1 MSEKKIFVALLGV
14 NLLILLAQ
22 IQGLSISYYEASIL
36 YGDSSFLKIFITF
49 FLNTFGFNDYS
60 LRLPMIILHL
70 YSAILLYVISGY
82 YLTRTNDKIWL
93 MVIYLLLP
101 GVTSAALLVNVA
113 GLKIAFIF
121 TFIYIY
127 LRYKDWSLAVLPL
140 FLLLDS
146 TSIYFYLSL
155 ALYAFIRKNNLL
167 ILSSSLLFIGAIIHF
182 DPAIGG
188 IPKGH
193 FLDTLG
199 IYAAIFSPLVF
210 IYLFYVLYRRFIA
223 NERDLLW
230 VIASSMFIISLLL
243 SFRQKV
249 NIQDFAPYLMVSLPL
264 AAQTFFHTY
273 RIRLSMFRRR
283 YRILFYTAF
292 TLLILNALAVLLN
305 HWFYQWI
312 KKPQDHFSY
321 TMHVAKELA
330 NTLKEDNITCV
341 TTNEKMQLRLR
352 FYRIGECRSTI
363 LSNNKESKSKKVTI
377 SYINMPIYKVY
388 VTKVNK

>member
-1 MSEKKIFVALLGV
+1 MSEKKVFAVLLGV

-22 IQGLSISYYEASIL
+22 IQGLSISYYEAGIL
-36 YGDSSFLKIFITF
+36 YGDSSFLKLFVTF
-49 FLNTFGFNDYS
+49 FLNTFGYNDYS

-70 YSAILLYVISGY
+70 YSAIFLYLISEY
-82 YLTRTNDKIWL
+82 YVSRKYDRIWI
-93 MVIYLLLP
+93 MAIYLLLP

-113 GLKIAFIF
+113 GIKIAILF

-127 LRYKDWSLAVLPL
+127 LRYKNWSLVVLPL

-146 TSIYFYLSL
+146 TSIYFYLCV
-155 ALYAFIRKNNLL
+155 ALYAFMRKNYLL
-167 ILSSSLLFIGAIIHF
+167 MSSSSLLFVGAIVYF

-230 VIASSMFIISLLL
+230 IIASSMFLISLLL

-273 RIRLSMFRRR
+273 RIRLSIFRRR

-292 TLLILNALAVLLN
+292 ILLILNALAVLLN

-330 NTLKEDNITCV
+330 HTLKAENITCV

-352 FYRIGECRSTI
+352 FYGIGECRSTL
-363 LSNNKESKSKKVTI
+363 LSNNKESRSKKVTI
-377 SYINMPIYKVY
+377 SYINVPIYKVY
-388 VTKVNK
+388 VTKINK

>member
-1 MSEKKIFVALLGV
+1 MSERKIFATLLGV

-22 IQGLSISYYEASIL
+22 IQGLSISYSEAKIV
-36 YGDSSFLKIFITF
+36 YGDFSLIKSLVTF
-49 FLNTFGFNDYS
+49 FLNSFGYNDYA
-60 LRLPMIILHL
+60 LRLPMIFIHL
-70 YSAILLYVISGY
+70 YSAILLYLISGY
-82 YLTRTNDKIWL
+82 YVSRKYDRAWI
-93 MVIYLLLP
+93 MAIYLLLP

-113 GLKIAFIF
+113 GLKIAIIF
-121 TFIYIY
+121 TFVYLY
-127 LRYKDWSLAVLPL
+127 LRYANWSLIVLPFFL
-140 FLLLDS
+140 FLDS
-146 TSIYFYLSL
+146 TSIYFFLSL
-155 ALYAFIRKNNLL
+155 VLYAFIRKNYLL
-167 ILSSSLLFIGAIIHF
+167 ILFSSLLFIASIIYF

-188 IPKGH
+188 VPKGH
-193 FLDTLG
+193 FLDALG

-230 VIASSMFIISLLL
+230 VIASSMFIVSLLL

-249 NIQDFAPYLMVSLPL
+249 NIQDFAPYVMVALPL
-264 AAQTFFHTY
+264 AAQTFLHTY

-283 YRILFYTAF
+283 YRLLFYTAF
-292 TLLILNALAVLLN
+292 TLLVLNALAVLLN

-321 TMHVAKELA
+321 TMHVAKDLA
-330 NTLKEDNITCV
+330 KALKEENIACV

-352 FYRIGECRSTI
+352 FYGIGECRSTL
-363 LSNNKESKSKKVTI
+363 LSNNKEYGSNKVTI
-377 SYINMPIYKVY
+377 SYTNIPIYTIY